1 LTMLSTPS
9 LPSMGMLALSAMQ
22 LAAGAVFE
30 FPSCLK
36 DTPFSCQ
43 NSAAVADSCC
53 LNSPGGALL
62 QTQFWDTDP
71 PAGPSD
77 SWTIH
82 GLWPD
87 NCDGSYEQYCDKS
100 REYSNITAIIQEQGQ
115 TELLSYMKK
124 YWPNYE
130 GEDEEFWEHEWNK
143 HGTCINTIEPSC
155 YKDYAPQKEV
165 VDYLAKTVDLFK
177 GLDSYKALA
186 KAGIVPHASKTY
198 KRSEIE
204 SALAAIHD
212 GKKPYIGCKD
222 GALNEIWYFYNTKGN
237 AITGEYQPIDT
248 LTSTKCSSS
257 GIKYLPKKGGNSTA
271 PAWKFRSGK
280 AGQSVHFN

>member
-1 LTMLSTPS
+1 MPSTPS
-9 LPSMGMLALSAMQ
+9 LPSMGMLALGAMQ

-30 FPSCLK
+30 FPSCPK
-36 DTPFSCQ
+36 DIPFSCQ
-43 NSAAVADSCC
+43 NSTAVADSCC
-53 LNSPGGALL
+53 FNSPGGALL
-62 QTQFWDTDP
+62 QTQFWDTNP
-71 PAGPSD
+71 PSGPSD

-87 NCDGSYEQYCDKS
+87 NCDGSYGQFCDKS
-100 REYSNITAIIQEQGQ
+100 REYSNITAILQEQGR

-130 GEDEEFWEHEWNK
+130 GDDEEFWEHEWNK

-155 YKDYAPQKEV
+155 YKDYSPQKEV
-165 VDYLAKTVDLFK
+165 GDYLQKTVDLFK

-186 KAGIVPHASKTY
+186 KAGIVPDSSKTY

-212 GKKPYIGCKD
+212 GKKPYISCED
-222 GALNEIWYFYNTKGN
+222 GALNEIWYFYNIKGN

-248 LTSTKCSSS
+248 LTSPGCSTS
-257 GIKYLPKKGGNSTA
+257 GIKYLPKKSENSTA
-271 PAWKFRSGK
+271 SAWKFRSDK
-280 AGQSVHFN
+280 ASQSVRFN